1 MVSSL
6 AKTKTKA
13 KVPKSAASS
22 SATSASSPLA
32 QIAKLESSLIEG
44 PYDPNPLLPLLS
56 LARNDSPQ
64 IVHKAV
70 WSLHRVFIK
79 LIGDGRVGGLNGDLT
94 VRNSRDVQNN
104 GETGVGEVEGDEERE
119 VRSWVRERL
128 LEYMDILGGLVR
140 DSEPALRSS
149 SVPLLFSLL
158 PPLSTSASTST
169 PLIHTPYFRLLLHY
183 LYNPSSSLRGAKP
196 KNNGAGW
203 KVVAANQVEDEQ
215 GVLPSD
221 VAKIVVDDFWAKYDD
236 IRWAFFKES
245 ANLLQ
250 ATPGSVAEPTNL
262 LSQLLPLT
270 NLPKLAEDINAFYVP
285 SFSVPPSG
293 NKKPKKAA
301 GLKKGK
307 GKTRYT
313 GEVDALPDWMAEYES
328 SGSEDESDDDAAATA
343 NGKKGS
349 KKRPRQRTSQMSV
362 HASVYS
368 VMSHTTWYTTLWENV
383 LSSLKIDD
391 LWIRKILIGLHGDQG
406 ILGHFKPERRL
417 RIADW
422 LGSLVDG
429 GGALAMLA
437 MNGLFVLITQYNF
450 EYPHFYDRLYGLLDR
465 NVMHVKYRARFFR
478 LLDMFLSSSLISSA
492 LIASFIKRLSRL
504 ALTAPPSGVI
514 LIIPFIYNLFK
525 RHPGCMVML
534 QRPSSSIY
542 TPPVLALS
550 SSTAPTTINGSS
562 SPEAEADPYD
572 PEEKSVLKTR
582 ALESSCWELAALQ
595 KHYLAPIATLAKI
608 FGEVFTKPEFNM
620 EDFLDHGYGT
630 LFETEANRRIKNP
643 PALSLALDMQD
654 KSQPQDSL
662 DLFPSTTSTTA
673 GAGAGAEGAEEEKI
687 GAQVDVVNALWVF

>member
-6 AKTKTKA
+6 
-13 KVPKSAASS
+13 PKSKLKTRVSKSASASS
-22 SATSASSPLA
+22 STAPTGSPLA
-32 QIAKLESSLIEG
+32 QIAKLESTLTEG
-44 PYDPNPLLPLLS
+44 PYDPNSLLPLLTF
-56 LARNDSPQ
+56 ARNDSPQ
-64 IVHKAV
+64 VVHKAV
-70 WSLHRVFIK
+70 WALHRIFIK
-79 LIGDGRVGGLNGDLT
+79 FIGEGRVGGLSGDLT
-94 VRNSRDVQNN
+94 VKNSKEVEVVDN
-104 GETGVGEVEGDEERE
+104 GVGEVEGDEERE

-128 LEYMDILGGLVR
+128 LEYVEILGGLVK
-140 DSEPALRSS
+140 DIEPALRSS

-158 PPLSTSASTST
+158 APLSTAASTTT
-169 PLIHTPYFRLLLHY
+169 PLIHIPYFRLILNY
-183 LYNPSSSLRGAKP
+183 LYNPSPSLRGAKP
-196 KNNGAGW
+196 KGNGAGW
-203 KVVAANQVEDEQ
+203 KVVVANQAGEEQ
-215 GVLPSD
+215 NALPTD

-236 IRWAFFKES
+236 IRWAFFRES

-250 ATPGSVAEPTNL
+250 TSPETVSDPTNL

-270 NLPKLAEDINAFYVP
+270 NLPKQAEDINAFYIP
-285 SFSVPPSG
+285 SFSTPPSG
-293 NKKPKKAA
+293 NKKAKKG

-328 SGSEDESDDDAAATA
+328 SGSEDESDNETE

-349 KKRPRQRTSQMSV
+349 KKRTRQRTSQMSV

-368 VMSHTTWYTTLWENV
+368 VVSHTTWYTTLWENV

-525 RHPGCMVML
+525 RHPGCMIML
-534 QRPSSSIY
+534 QRPSSSAYI
-542 TPPVLALS
+542 PPVLALS
-550 SSTAPTTINGSS
+550 SSTGPVLNGPSQ
-562 SPEAEADPYD
+562 EDADPYD

-643 PALSLALDMQD
+643 PALSLALDLEN
-654 KSQPQDSL
+654 KSQDSL
-662 DLFPSTTSTTA
+662 DLFPSASAVAMTS
-673 GAGAGAEGAEEEKI
+673 EKRDEEETA
-687 GAQVDVVNALWVF
+687 GAQVDIINALWVF